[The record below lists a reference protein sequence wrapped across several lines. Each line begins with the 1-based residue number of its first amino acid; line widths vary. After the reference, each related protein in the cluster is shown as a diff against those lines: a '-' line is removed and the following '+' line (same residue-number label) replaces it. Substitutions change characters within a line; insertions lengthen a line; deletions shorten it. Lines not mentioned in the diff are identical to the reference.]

1 MKKLNVSGDLTGGI
15 LGAVIALPQAL
26 AFGVAIGVGAS
37 SGLWGAVILCFL
49 VGVFGCNQ
57 PLLSG
62 PTGPAA
68 IVTASALAVV
78 NGNTQALFAIIF
90 LAGIFQIIISRTK
103 LTDIVKY
110 VPYPVISG
118 FMNAVGM
125 ILIILQINPFL
136 GSKSLATPALAIE
149 NLSAALSNIN
159 ENALVAGILTL
170 ALIFW
175 TPRAITRIIPAQI
188 FALIIATVITTIYGL
203 NLPTVQGVSSHLPQ
217 IVQADFSNIKTL
229 IIPALIIAIVCSS
242 ESLLTN
248 LVVDSLTKT
257 KCNGNKM
264 VLAQGIGNLACSL
277 FGAIGGSGAT
287 MRSAAA
293 IKAGGTSRFCA
304 IICSV
309 ILLLIILFG
318 CDFAN
323 KIPLSALAA
332 ILFKVGWDIIDT
344 KLLKVIK
351 YAPKQD
357 LFVMFSVF
365 VLTIFYDIIL
375 GVSTGI
381 VLSALIFA
389 KQIADKANVKIKD
402 IEDKHA
408 IFLEKKLKDEM
419 GYKIRVVHI
428 FGEFFFGSATQ
439 IISHFEEILGTKYI
453 IICYESENILDISAI
468 FALEDII
475 TRLKSQEISAQL
487 VIKNKEIFD
496 QLEKLKITE
505 QLGEHNIFY
514 SEEDAIEHAKKLL
527 KANAPRKHR

>member
-170 ALIFW
+170 ALI
-175 TPRAITRIIPAQI
+175 
-188 FALIIATVITTIYGL
+188 L
-203 NLPTVQGVSSHLPQ
+203 
-217 IVQADFSNIKTL
+217 
-229 IIPALIIAIVCSS
+229 
-242 ESLLTN
+242 
-248 LVVDSLTKT
+248 
-257 KCNGNKM
+257 
-264 VLAQGIGNLACSL
+264 
-277 FGAIGGSGAT
+277 
-287 MRSAAA
+287 
-293 IKAGGTSRFCA
+293 
-304 IICSV
+304 
-309 ILLLIILFG
+309 
-318 CDFAN
+318 
-323 KIPLSALAA
+323 
-332 ILFKVGWDIIDT
+332 DT
-344 KLLKVIK
+344 KSNNKN
-351 YAPKQD
+351 YSRTN
-357 LFVMFSVF
+357 FC
-365 VLTIFYDIIL
+365 TNYR
-375 GVSTGI
+375 
-381 VLSALIFA
+381 
-389 KQIADKANVKIKD
+389 N
-402 IEDKHA
+402 
-408 IFLEKKLKDEM
+408 
-419 GYKIRVVHI
+419 GYNNNLR
-428 FGEFFFGSATQ
+428 T
-439 IISHFEEILGTKYI
+439 
-453 IICYESENILDISAI
+453 
-468 FALEDII
+468 
-475 TRLKSQEISAQL
+475 
-487 VIKNKEIFD
+487 
-496 QLEKLKITE
+496 
-505 QLGEHNIFY
+505 
-514 SEEDAIEHAKKLL
+514 
-527 KANAPRKHR
+527 